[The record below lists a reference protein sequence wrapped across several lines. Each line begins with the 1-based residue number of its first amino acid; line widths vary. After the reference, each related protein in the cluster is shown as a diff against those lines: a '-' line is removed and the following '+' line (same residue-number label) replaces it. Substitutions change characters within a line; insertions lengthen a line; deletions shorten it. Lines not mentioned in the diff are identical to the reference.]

1 MEGSRT
7 QRITAKDIS
16 GGRIRVPRE
25 TKRLFPSERAQVRV
39 DLLGHF
45 LECRWDPKHGP
56 DKERSGVVGV
66 PRQLLASLVAPD
78 EVLHVFVAADGV
90 EIKRA
95 EAGSQPMPSRSR
107 PVRATHDAAVDQLIT
122 RDTGAAADWRRIRE
136 EAAAKYQPRD
146 IRLLLVAEAPPSSL
160 DRYFY
165 FPDVSTQDSLFRYV
179 VRLVLGIEP
188 DRRSKLHEL
197 ERLQAAGV
205 FLTDLCVDPLS
216 EQSSLRA
223 CVPDLVS
230 RAAHL
235 DPDHIIVIKTRV
247 YDEVAHGL
255 RQAGLP
261 IVNARIAFPGSGQQR
276 RFEFEMQAALDSIGW
291 IAPEVSH

>member
-7 QRITAKDIS
+7 QRVTA
-16 GGRIRVPRE
+16 

-39 DLLGHF
+39 DLLGHG
-45 LECRWDPKHGP
+45 LDCRWDPKNGP

-78 EVLHVFVAADGV
+78 EVLLVFPAANGVA
-90 EIKRA
+90 IQRA
-95 EAGSQPMPSRSR
+95 ERSSHPVPSRSR
-107 PVRATHDAAVDQLIT
+107 PVRATREEAVDQPIM
-122 RDTGAAADWRRIRE
+122 RDTGASADWRQMRE
-136 EAAAKYQPRD
+136 EAAAKYKPRN
-146 IRLLLVAEAPPSSL
+146 IRLLLVAEAPPSAL

-165 FPDVSTQDSLFRYV
+165 FPNVSTQDSLFRYV
-179 VRLVLGIEP
+179 VRLVLDLEP
-188 DRRSKLHEL
+188 ARGSKAHEL
-197 ERLQAAGV
+197 ELLQAAGV
-205 FLTDLCVDPLS
+205 FLIDLCVDPLS

-223 CVPDLVS
+223 CVPDLVA

-247 YDEVAHGL
+247 YDEVADAL
-255 RQAGLP
+255 REAGLP

-276 RFEFEMQAALDSIGW
+276 RFESEMRAALDFIGW
-291 IAPEVSH
+291 AAPEALR